1 MNRADYAEIYEL
13 LGKTRTK
20 YAECIKVTRRDG
32 ETFRYTSH
40 DKRLKI
46 TEDDGRAY
54 WYDPAD
60 GFQLTAIEDS
70 AGLAVSNL
78 ELNAIIGEN
87 SISENDILAGIYSQ
101 AKVDIFLA
109 YWGRSTILTL
119 PLRVSWMGEISAE
132 GVQFKAELRG
142 IAQKLA
148 QYFIQTTSVE
158 CRWSFTDSR
167 CGVNPVTY
175 THATTVTE
183 ADSRDIFTLNIPLER
198 QGLYAWGRCTFT
210 SGANEG
216 VSMEIIRNYE
226 QTIQLFLP
234 VPYDIQV
241 GDSVSLL
248 QGCGKG
254 KTECLERFNNLRR
267 FGGEP
272 YLSGTDFLVSYPQ
285 SFAQAPPEEPEDG
298 EDA

>member
-1 MNRADYAEIYEL
+1 VNRADYTEIYDL
-13 LGKTRTK
+13 LAKTRTK
-20 YAECIKVTRRDG
+20 YAECIKVSRRDG
-32 ETFRYTSH
+32 VVFRYTSH
-40 DKRLKI
+40 DKQIRI
-46 TEDDGRAY
+46 VESDGLAY
-54 WYDPAD
+54 WYYPAD

-78 ELNAIIGEN
+78 DLIAIIGEE
-87 SISENDILAGIYSQ
+87 SITENDILAGIYSQ
-101 AKVDIFLA
+101 AKVEIFLA
-109 YWGRSTILTL
+109 YWGRSSILTL

-158 CRWSFTDSR
+158 CRWTFTDAR
-167 CGVNPVTY
+167 CGIDPLTY
-175 THATTVTE
+175 THAATVTE
-183 ADSRDIFTLNIPLER
+183 ANSRDIFTLNIPLER
-198 QGLYAWGRCTFT
+198 HGLYAWGRCTFT
-210 SGANEG
+210 SGNNEG

-226 QTIQLFLP
+226 NSIQLFLP
-234 VPYDIQV
+234 VPYDIEV
-241 GDSVSLL
+241 GDSVNLL

-254 KTECLERFNNLRR
+254 KTECRERFNNYSR

-272 YLSGTDFLVSYPQ
+272 YLSGTDYLVSYPQ